1 MNARPASSAQPVLD
15 PSAAGAPVADGAP
28 AVDRASACDAGEAGG
43 PRAAAAAP
51 DAAQG
56 SLVPCSVELLAP
68 AGSMAALHAAVSAG
82 ADAVYLGMEAFNA
95 RRGADNFTPETLA
108 EACAYAHLRGARVYV
123 TMNVAVLP
131 EEVRAALDAARQAYR
146 AGVDAFIVQDIGLAA
161 ALREALPAV
170 RLHISTQMN
179 THNVAGIEAAARLGA
194 SRVTLARELSL
205 GEIELLAREAADRGM
220 EVETF
225 AHGALCVCYSGQCFM
240 SSLIGGRSANRGM
253 CAQACRLPYEL
264 RAGAEGEALP
274 APGEHL
280 LSPRD
285 LCSIDLLPELVRAGA
300 ASLKLEGRMKSPDYV
315 HAVTSV
321 YRAVLDRVLAAA
333 ASPQRAADRDALR
346 ATDEERRVLAEAFS
360 RGFTTA
366 YLEGE
371 RGNDIMSYGRPNNRG
386 VLVGR
391 VASVRDGK
399 AAISAQRELACGDV
413 LEFWT
418 KRGHFAYTLDEV
430 RLDRAGNVVTEPDR
444 PVGKGDRVFRVRSA
458 ADAFADDAM
467 EPRIAVAGRVRMRLG
482 EPLRME
488 FCVADDERRRAR
500 DGRALEAVGVAEGPE
515 MEPARTKAVAAE
527 DVRAHV
533 DRLGTS
539 PYRLESLDI
548 DLDEGVGVG
557 FSLVHRIRAAALED
571 LTRQLT
577 EPWSDREDGA
587 PRIRPSAS
595 RGKAAR
601 PAPARECLVV
611 ALATNPAC
619 ARVAKRAGADAVYVP
634 ALEYK
639 RGGALAAGL
648 RTDETDQAG
657 YPKQCVVALPAVEHE
672 ACGRSREALVGGSDV
687 WERVAPGRP
696 VLADSLGALVR
707 AARGIENLAF
717 PHDFE
722 FESAYDFYRAFDD
735 IFEMIPYNACWNKI
749 FLRSA
754 LLDGNI
760 IFPEDIAIGEDAT
773 FFTLYMPSVKSVKVL
788 KDIYYIYHLDESNP
802 LRFHHDANMVLRQG
816 LERIDFEEA
825 VLQSLGCAS
834 TRYLAG
840 EHIRLLYAV
849 FSCCYSVSKAFP
861 NPLHH
866 YLMEARKLASRCK
879 QLDDIHSKDLGFEL
893 CAMRVMCRFPILEYV
908 YLGYLSRHKD

>member
-1 MNARPASSAQPVLD
+1 MNAQSDIL
-15 PSAAGAPVADGAP
+15 
-28 AVDRASACDAGEAGG
+28 
-43 PRAAAAAP
+43 RAADPLIAKGAFQGHAP
-51 DAAQG
+51 GAER
-56 SLVPCSVELLAP
+56 VELLAP

-95 RRGADNFTPETLA
+95 RRGADNFTAESLA

-131 EEVRAALDAARQAYR
+131 DEVRAALDAARQAYQ

-161 ALREALPAV
+161 ALREMLPQA

-179 THNVAGIEAAARLGA
+179 THNLAGIEAAARLGA

-205 GEIELLAREAADRGM
+205 GEIELLAHAAAEHGM

-264 RAGAEGEALP
+264 RVAGEDGTLP
-274 APGEHL
+274 SPGEHL

-285 LCSIDLLPELVRAGA
+285 LCSIDLLPDLVRAGA
-300 ASLKLEGRMKSPDYV
+300 SSLKLEGRMKSPDYV

-321 YRAVLDRVLAAA
+321 YRAVLDRVLASDAA
-333 ASPQRAADRDALR
+333 ATAGGDASSNAGSAGVR
-346 ATDEERRVLAEAFS
+346 ATDEERRVLSEAFS

-366 YLEGE
+366 YLEGH

-399 AAISAQRELACGDV
+399 AAIAVQRELAADDV

-418 KRGHFAYTLDEV
+418 KRGHFAYTMGEV
-430 RLDRAGNVVTEPDR
+430 RFDRSGNVLTEPDR
-444 PVGKGDRVFRVRSA
+444 PVGKGDRVFRVRSV

-467 EPRIAVAGRVRMRLG
+467 EPRVAVAGRVKVRLG

-488 FCVADDERRRAR
+488 FRLAEGERLRSR
-500 DGRALEAVGVAEGPE
+500 DGRAADATGSAEGPQ
-515 MEPARTKAVAAE
+515 MEPARTKAVTAE

-539 PYRLESLDI
+539 PYRLESLEI

-557 FSLVHRIRAAALED
+557 FSLLHRVRAAALED
-571 LTRQLT
+571 LTRRLL
-577 EPWSDREDGA
+577 EPWADRADEA
-587 PRIRPSAS
+587 PRMRVAAS
-595 RGKAAR
+595 DKKDSRRNA
-601 PAPARECLVV
+601 ARECLVV

-639 RGGALAAGL
+639 RGGALVAGL
-648 RTDETDQAG
+648 RSDEVDQAG
-657 YPKQCVVALPAVEHE
+657 YPKQCVVALPAIEHE
-672 ACGRSREALVGGSDV
+672 AVGRSREALVGGDGV
-687 WERVAPGRP
+687 WERVVPGRP

-707 AARGIENLAF
+707 AAELGAEPEAGPHLPIVNALALACAADLGARRVWLSPELTLHQIEELGAASPVPLGLTVIGAQELMVTEHCLLMSQGPCNQDCASCERRRR
-717 PHDFE
+717 PHVLRDRKG
-722 FESAYDFYRAFDD
+722 YDFPVYTD
-735 IFEMIPYNACWNKI
+735 
-749 FLRSA
+749 A
-754 LLDGNI
+754 LGRGHLHNGVML
-760 IFPEDIAIGEDAT
+760 DIAHLAPQLIEAGVSAFMVDTTLMTMEDAGT
-773 FFTLYMPSVKSVKVL
+773 AVARAVRARDLALRDGSSVPKAAGATTG
-788 KDIYYIYHLDESNP
+788 HLF
-802 LRFHHDANMVLRQG
+802 RG
-816 LERIDFEEA
+816 
-825 VLQSLGCAS
+825 
-834 TRYLAG
+834 
-840 EHIRLLYAV
+840 
-849 FSCCYSVSKAFP
+849 VS
-861 NPLHH
+861 
-866 YLMEARKLASRCK
+866 
-879 QLDDIHSKDLGFEL
+879 
-893 CAMRVMCRFPILEYV
+893 
-908 YLGYLSRHKD
+908 

>member
-1 MNARPASSAQPVLD
+1 MNAHPSRPHADKPASAAHSAE
-15 PSAAGAPVADGAP
+15 G
-28 AVDRASACDAGEAGG
+28 RAS
-43 PRAAAAAP
+43 
-51 DAAQG
+51 G
-56 SLVPCSVELLAP
+56 SAYGVELLAP

-82 ADAVYLGMEAFNA
+82 ADAVYLGMESFNA
-95 RRGADNFTPETLA
+95 RRGADNFTAETLA

-123 TMNVAVLP
+123 TMNIAVLP
-131 EEVRAALDAARQAYR
+131 DEVRAALDAACRAYR

-161 ALREALPAV
+161 ALREMLPQA

-179 THNVAGIEAAARLGA
+179 AHNIAGIEAAARLGA

-205 GEIELLAREAADRGM
+205 GEIELLSSEARARGM

-264 RAGAEGEALP
+264 HAAGEGALP

-285 LCSIDLLPELVRAGA
+285 LCSIDLLPKLVRAGS

-321 YRAVLDRVLAAA
+321 YRAVLDRVLAAEAACAEGA
-333 ASPQRAADRDALR
+333 ASDGDEDAREDVR

-399 AAISAQRELACGDV
+399 AAIAVQRELACGDV

-418 KRGHFAYTLDEV
+418 KRGHFAYTLDEI
-430 RLDRAGNVVTEPDR
+430 RLDRSGNVLTEPDR

-458 ADAFADDAM
+458 ADAFSDDPA
-467 EPRIAVAGRVRMRLG
+467 EPRVPVEGRVRMRLG
-482 EPLRME
+482 EPLRIE
-488 FCVADDERRRAR
+488 FRLAGDGSPRAR
-500 DGRALEAVGVAEGPE
+500 DGRVLPAIGVAEGPE
-515 MEPARTKAVAAE
+515 MEPARTKAVTAE

-539 PYRLESLDI
+539 PYRLESLAI

-557 FSLVHRIRAAALED
+557 FSLLHRVRAAALED
-571 LTRQLT
+571 LTRQLL
-577 EPWSDREDGA
+577 EPWADREDA
-587 PRIRPSAS
+587 AS
-595 RGKAAR
+595 RVRGVGAKRKGRRRDA
-601 PAPARECLVV
+601 ARECLVV

-634 ALEYK
+634 ALEHK
-639 RGGALAAGL
+639 RGGALVAGL
-648 RTDETDQAG
+648 RSDEVDQAG
-657 YPKQCVVALPAVEHE
+657 YPKQCVVALPAIEHE
-672 ACGRSREALVGGSDV
+672 AVGRSREALVGGDDA
-687 WERVAPGRP
+687 WERVVPGRP

-707 AARGIENLAF
+707 AADCGAEPEAGPRLPVVNELALACAADLGARRVWLSPELTLRQIEELGAVSPVPLGLAVIGAQELMVTEHCLLMSQGPCCNQDCASCPRRSK
-717 PHDFE
+717 PHVLRDRKG
-722 FESAYDFYRAFDD
+722 YDFPVYTD
-735 IFEMIPYNACWNKI
+735 
-749 FLRSA
+749 A
-754 LLDGNI
+754 LGRGHLHNGVVL
-760 IFPEDIAIGEDAT
+760 DIAHLAPELIAAGVSAFMVDTTLMSMEDAGT
-773 FFTLYMPSVKSVKVL
+773 AVARAVRARDLALRDGSTVPKASGATTG
-788 KDIYYIYHLDESNP
+788 HLF
-802 LRFHHDANMVLRQG
+802 RG
-816 LERIDFEEA
+816 
-825 VLQSLGCAS
+825 
-834 TRYLAG
+834 
-840 EHIRLLYAV
+840 
-849 FSCCYSVSKAFP
+849 VS
-861 NPLHH
+861 
-866 YLMEARKLASRCK
+866 
-879 QLDDIHSKDLGFEL
+879 
-893 CAMRVMCRFPILEYV
+893 
-908 YLGYLSRHKD
+908 